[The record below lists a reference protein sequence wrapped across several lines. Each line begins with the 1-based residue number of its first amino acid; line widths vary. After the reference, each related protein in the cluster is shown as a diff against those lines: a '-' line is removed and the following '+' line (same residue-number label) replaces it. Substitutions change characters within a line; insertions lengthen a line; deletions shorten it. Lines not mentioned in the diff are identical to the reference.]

1 MKKLILI
8 ATILSFG
15 MSLFAQE
22 KQIIDKVV
30 AIVGSNMVT
39 LSDIEA
45 QYFQYQAQGAKATAD
60 LKCQIYENMI
70 LQKLLVAQA
79 AIDSV
84 EVTEKEVQA
93 ELDSRLLNFIRQA
106 GSEQALEE
114 YFNKSIEEIK
124 EDFKDD
130 VREQLLTG
138 RMQNNILGEIS
149 VTPAEVNS
157 FYRELPKDSL
167 PLIEA
172 EFEYAQILLYPDLS
186 KDEIQAVYDKLND
199 FKTRVESGKSKFA
212 TLAVLYSKDPGS
224 AANGGELGFVSRGE
238 LVPEFAA
245 AAFNLKPNE
254 ISKVVKTDY
263 GYHIIQLIERKG
275 DQVNVRHI
283 LLQPEI
289 SFTSE
294 KSASNKLDSIAMLI
308 SVDSLSFEEAAM
320 RFSQDKDTRLNG
332 GKLINMYTG
341 TSKFTI
347 KEINGEDLAYLKKM
361 KIGEISKP
369 VISADKTGAKVYKIL
384 KLISMSE
391 AHIANLEKDYQRIQE
406 LATEKKKQNE
416 LYEWVLEKQK
426 SNYIKIDDEYKS
438 CNFHYKGWLSK

>member
-8 ATILSFG
+8 ATMLSFG
-15 MSLFAQE
+15 VSLFAQE
-22 KQIIDKVV
+22 KQIVDKVV

-45 QYFQYQAQGAKATAD
+45 QYFQYQAQGAKATVD

-93 ELDSRLLNFIRQA
+93 ELDSRLQNFIRQA

-172 EFEYAQILLYPDLS
+172 EFEYAQIMLYPDLS

-224 AANGGELGFVSRGE
+224 ATNGGELGFVSRGE

-289 SFTSE
+289 SFSSE
-294 KSASNKLDSIAMLI
+294 KSASQKLDSISELI
-308 SVDSLSFEEAAM
+308 SNDSLTFEEAAM

-341 TSKFTI
+341 TGKFTI

-361 KIGEISKP
+361 KMGEISKP
-369 VISADKTGAKVYKIL
+369 IISVDKTGAKVYKIL

-391 AHIANLEKDYQRIQE
+391 AHIATLEKDYQRIQE
-406 LATEKKKQNE
+406 LATEKKKQKE

-438 CNFHYKGWLSK
+438 CNFHYKGWLTK

>member
-341 TSKFTI
+341 TGKFTI